1 MHRIVVSVAIAA
13 ALLGA
18 GPGAR
23 AEGLDQVRRGFA
35 QLVYQDSGPDINREA
50 PQSMLRAVVVLRVRL
65 DDHGRWAAEVM
76 RENDVEPEL
85 TRKALRSVEHLA
97 AALDVSAPV
106 AEQLHREGFVEVWL
120 FQNDGRFALKTLAL
134 PQRGL

>member
-35 QLVYQDSGPDINREA
+35 QMVYQDSGPDINREA

-97 AALDVSAPV
+97 TTMEVSAPV
-106 AEQLHREGFVEVWL
+106 SEQLHREGFVEVWL